1 MPPKAARS
9 RFRAAKRRQSADGSS
24 NASGVEMHEFF
35 RQALTLQPSPST
47 FDMDSKLEKVELAVA
62 CWANSSMLDETS
74 MTECNGALASV
85 LEVLLRKCCMFDED
99 MTAAEMRTAFR
110 LEGLITNMQ
119 RAQSQKQMPIITAR
133 VSVAAARC
141 QLHGKMWRMMSLLS
155 PGLIASHGWTDE
167 FIKLARNHRP
177 PCEYEELPLVGGTM
191 FDNYTRKVLYKSQV
205 TVESHGL
212 HSCCI

>member
-9 RFRAAKRRQSADGSS
+9 HFRAAKRRQSADGSS

-155 PGLIASHGWTDE
+155 PGL
-167 FIKLARNHRP
+167 LARVQIGQKSSSSWLGITVHHASTRSFHWLVV
-177 PCEYEELPLVGGTM
+177 PCSTTTLGRYS
-191 FDNYTRKVLYKSQV
+191 TRARLRSRAM
-205 TVESHGL
+205 G
-212 HSCCI
+212 SCCI